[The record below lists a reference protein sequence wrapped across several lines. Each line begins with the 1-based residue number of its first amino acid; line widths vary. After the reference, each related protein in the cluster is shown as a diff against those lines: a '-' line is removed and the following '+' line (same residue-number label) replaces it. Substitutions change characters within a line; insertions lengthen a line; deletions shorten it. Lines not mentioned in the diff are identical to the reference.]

1 MELKNIE
8 NIDALKDLMFS
19 GKEEDGFYGDG
30 KEIVVIPDIPI
41 KHSFADQ
48 LYVRQMDLKKNH
60 VIIGAVHN
68 HLHIWFL
75 LTGKVMINNNGEK
88 IEHIAPCYTV
98 SKPGSQRVI
107 LALEDSIFVNVHK
120 NPTNTKDISKLE
132 KEIVSMTIEEYNNKN
147 NHV

>member
-8 NIDALKDLMFS
+8 SIVALKEVMFK
-19 GKEEDGFYGDG
+19 GEEKDGFYGDG
-30 KEIVVIPDIPI
+30 ENITTIPDIPI

>member
-1 MELKNIE
+1 MELKN
-8 NIDALKDLMFS
+8 LMFS
-19 GKEEDGFYGDG
+19 GKEKDGFYGDG

>member
-19 GKEEDGFYGDG
+19 GKEKDGFYGDG
-30 KEIVVIPDIPI
+30 KNIAAIPDIPI